1 MDTFTTRLLIAV
13 GLGLAGIVAYA
24 LYNRL
29 VLRRAQSRWLGLE
42 TARPG
47 VPTVLY
53 FTTPSCVPCR
63 TVQAPALERLVAL
76 YHDAVQVIKMNAQ
89 ERPEVADH
97 WGGLSVPTTFVIDPA
112 GKARYYNSGVAP
124 VEKLQDQLQH
134 AGLRGND
141 WRYSN

>member
-53 FTTPSCVPCR
+53 F
-63 TVQAPALERLVAL
+63 
-76 YHDAVQVIKMNAQ
+76 
-89 ERPEVADH
+89 
-97 WGGLSVPTTFVIDPA
+97 PTA
-112 GKARYYNSGVAP
+112 S
-124 VEKLQDQLQH
+124 
-134 AGLRGND
+134 
-141 WRYSN
+141 